1 MSGKHHILRWIL
13 NQPWKRNNIYYPYS
27 NIIEDVFPAKEKR
40 DKMSLIVVLLLFLSN
55 GYDNNQSN
63 IIHTL
68 DSHHH
73 HLVL

>member
-1 MSGKHHILRWIL
+1 M
-13 NQPWKRNNIYYPYS
+13 
-27 NIIEDVFPAKEKR
+27 IEDVFPATEKR
-40 DKMSLIVVLLLFLSN
+40 DKMSLIVVLLLFLGN